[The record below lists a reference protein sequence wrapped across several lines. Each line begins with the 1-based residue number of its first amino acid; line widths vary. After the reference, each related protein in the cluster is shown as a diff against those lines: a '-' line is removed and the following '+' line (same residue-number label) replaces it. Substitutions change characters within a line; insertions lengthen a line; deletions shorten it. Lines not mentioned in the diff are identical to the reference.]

1 MPLAIIT
8 GANTGLGFETAR
20 GLLRLGYEVVITSR
34 NSERGDKAVVR
45 LRSEFP
51 DGQISALALDLS
63 NQSSV
68 RAFAPSFIRTHKN
81 WDVLVLNAGAK
92 VLSNY
97 RETDSGIEYHFGVN
111 AVGHFALAADLLA
124 LRAPVARVVS
134 VSSIVARFA
143 PSELGPAGSAVAYS
157 AGASYSASKL
167 SNYLFAMEL
176 QIRFGSDS
184 FSSLAA
190 HPGFARAEPYGPQST
205 RFFESFLAQSAAKG
219 ALPIIEAA
227 TDSSIPGGSY
237 RVPKVLELWGAPTE
251 GIVPKVTNREA
262 QIRNWEILKSLS
274 GRTLAL

>member
-8 GANTGLGFETAR
+8 GANTGLGFE
-20 GLLRLGYEVVITSR
+20 LRLGYEVVITSR
-34 NSERGDKAVVR
+34 NSERGDKAVAR
-45 LRSEFP
+45 LKSEFP

-111 AVGHFALAADLLA
+111 AVGHFALVANLLA
-124 LRAPVARVVS
+124 LRAPVARVVT

-143 PSELGPAGSAVAYS
+143 PSALGPAGSALAYS

-176 QIRFGSDS
+176 QRRFGSES

-190 HPGFARAEPYGPQST
+190 HPGFARAEPYGPKST
-205 RFFESFLAQSAAKG
+205 RFFESFMAQSAARG

-227 TDSSIPGGSY
+227 TDGSLPGGSY
-237 RVPKVLELWGAPTE
+237 RVPKIFELWGEPSE
-251 GIVPKVTNREA
+251 GIVPKIANRESL
-262 QIRNWEILKSLS
+262 IKNWEILETHS